1 MVDIISEL
9 FFFHNSFKATIRPK
23 HIEPILRTPHQINSA
38 TIAKKAVNIN
48 NSNEYFFIMLAPDS
62 Q

>member
-23 HIEPILRTPHQINSA
+23 HIEPILLTKNTHLRKSRLPWQQKRGPKPSLI
-38 TIAKKAVNIN
+38 I
-48 NSNEYFFIMLAPDS
+48 YFITYL
-62 Q
+62 